1 MDRLAALS
9 NELTTIL
16 EELHREAARRK
27 LAPLEAPLAWLD
39 EANGWLN
46 YELGTD
52 GALGTARGG
61 AVHVHPRTT
70 VASPSWQA
78 IPRARFFELASR

>member
-46 YELGTD
+46 YELAQTTHS
-52 GALGTARGG
+52 APRE
-61 AVHVHPRTT
+61 AVPFTY
-70 VASPSWQA
+70 
-78 IPRARFFELASR
+78 IPVRR